1 MTTAQPA
8 DPAQPGLIVVDKPQ
22 GITSHGVVS
31 RMRRIC
37 GTRKVGHGGTLDP
50 MATGVLIVAVGKATK
65 LLTYVSGLDKSYAA
79 TIRLGLTTVTD
90 DAEGV
95 VDGWAGASEREAPR
109 EAILAGLGAMVG
121 EIDQVP
127 SSVSAVKIDGKRA
140 YKRVR
145 EGEAVELKARRITIA
160 SIEVGSIRS
169 AEVTDEAG
177 KVWPVIDMDVEVSC
191 SSGTYIRAIARDLG
205 AALGVGGHLTAL
217 RRTRIGDFGLDAAAT
232 LEALAERSEAGEPL
246 GALAM
251 GEAAARLMPVR
262 EATEAEAKALSYGK
276 PLEGKGIEG
285 RYAVLSASGDLLA
298 VMTEQDGTAKPETVF
313 AAAS

>member
-1 MTTAQPA
+1 MTAVQPKSV
-8 DPAQPGLIVVDKPQ
+8 PEPGLIVVDKPQ
-22 GITSHGVVS
+22 GITSHGVVA

-79 TIRLGLTTVTD
+79 TIRLGQATVTD
-90 DAEGV
+90 DAEGEV
-95 VDGWAGASEREAPR
+95 TGSADASAVEDVAIREG
-109 EAILAGLGAMVG
+109 LAAMTG

-127 SSVSAVKIDGKRA
+127 SAVSAVKIDGQRA

-145 EGEAVELKARRITIA
+145 DGETVELKARRVTIA
-160 SIEVGSIRS
+160 AIEVEAIRR
-169 AEVTDEAG
+169 EG
-177 KVWPVIDMDVEVSC
+177 PFIDVDIDVSC

-205 AALGVGGHLTAL
+205 NALGVGGHLTAL
-217 RRTRIGDFGLDAAAT
+217 RRTRIGGFGLDAAAT
-232 LEALAERSEAGEPL
+232 LETLAARSEAGEPL
-246 GALAM
+246 GALPM

-262 EATEAEAKALSYGK
+262 TATEAEAKALSYGK
-276 PLEGKGIEG
+276 ALDAAGIEG
-285 RYAVLSASGDLLA
+285 RYAVLNESGELLA
-298 VMTEQDGTAKPETVF
+298 VMTEKGDQAKPETVF

>member
-1 MTTAQPA
+1 VTTAQP
-8 DPAQPGLIVVDKPQ
+8 QGLIVVDKPQ
-22 GITSHGVVS
+22 GITSHGVVA

-65 LLTYVSGLDKSYAA
+65 LLTYVSGLDKSYTA
-79 TIRLGLTTVTD
+79 TVRLGRATVTD
-90 DAEGV
+90 DAEGEV
-95 VDGWAGASEREAPR
+95 TARAGADDMAAVTER
-109 EAILAGLGAMVG
+109 AIRDGLASMVG

-127 SSVSAVKIDGKRA
+127 SSVSAVKIDGQRA

-160 SIEVGSIRS
+160 SLDVGGIR
-169 AEVTDEAG
+169 EAADG
-177 KVWPVIDMDVEVSC
+177 AGPAAIDVDIDVSC

-205 AALGVGGHLTAL
+205 DALGVGGHLTAL
-217 RRTRIGDFGLDAAAT
+217 RRTRIGGFGLDAAAT
-232 LEALAERSEAGEPL
+232 LESLAERSEAGDPL
-246 GALAM
+246 GALTM

-262 EATEAEAKALSYGK
+262 TATAAEAKALSYGK
-276 PLEGKGIEG
+276 ALDAAGVEG
-285 RYAVLSASGDLLA
+285 RYAVLGEDGDLLA
-298 VMTEQDGTAKPETVF
+298 VVAERDGRAKPETVF

>member
-79 TIRLGLTTVTD
+79 TIRLGLSTVTD
-90 DAEGV
+90 DAEGAY
-95 VDGWAGASEREAPR
+95 DGWCGDAVNETTD
-109 EAILAGLGAMVG
+109 EAIQAGLAAMVG

-145 EGEAVELKARRITIA
+145 DGEEVELKARRITIA
-160 SIEVGSIRS
+160 SIEVGNIWKTTV
-169 AEVTDEAG
+169 ADG
-177 KVWPVIDMDVEVSC
+177 DGDVWPVIDVNVEVSC

-205 AALGVGGHLTAL
+205 AALGVGGHLAVL
-217 RRTRIGDFGLDAAAT
+217 RRTRIGGFGIEVAAT

-246 GALAM
+246 GALTM

-262 EATEAEAKALSYGK
+262 TATEAEAKALSYGK
-276 PLEGKGIEG
+276 PLKAAGIEG
-285 RYAVLSASGDLLA
+285 RYAVLNEAGDLLA
-298 VMTEQDGTAKPETVF
+298 VMTEQGDTAKPETVF

>member
-1 MTTAQPA
+1 VTTVPPKSAKPA
-8 DPAQPGLIVVDKPQ
+8 PQPGLIVVDKPQ

-79 TIRLGLTTVTD
+79 TIRLGQATVTD
-90 DAEGV
+90 DAEGDV
-95 VDGWAGASEREAPR
+95 TTTADASRVADD
-109 EAILAGLGAMVG
+109 AIRAGLAAMTG

-127 SSVSAVKIDGKRA
+127 SAVSAVKIDGQRA

-145 EGEAVELKARRITIA
+145 DGETVELKARRVTIA
-160 SIEVGSIRS
+160 SITVDAIRR
-169 AEVTDEAG
+169 EGEFV
-177 KVWPVIDMDVEVSC
+177 DVDVDVSC

-217 RRTRIGDFGLDAAAT
+217 RRTRIGGFGIDTAAT

-246 GALAM
+246 GALTM
-251 GEAAARLMPVR
+251 GDAAARLMPTR
-262 EATEAEAKALSYGK
+262 TATEAEAKALSYGK
-276 PLEGKGIEG
+276 SLDGAGIDG
-285 RYAVLSASGDLLA
+285 RYAVLSEAGDLLA
-298 VMTEQDGTAKPETVF
+298 VMIEQDGRAKPETVF

>member
-1 MTTAQPA
+1 VTTAPRKPQQAPE
-8 DPAQPGLIVVDKPQ
+8 PGLIVVDKPQ

-79 TIRLGLTTVTD
+79 TIRLGQATVTD
-90 DAEGV
+90 DAEGDV
-95 VDGWAGASEREAPR
+95 TASADASGVADD
-109 EAILAGLGAMVG
+109 AIRAGLAAMTG

-127 SSVSAVKIDGKRA
+127 SAVSAVKIDGQRA

-145 EGEAVELKARRITIA
+145 EGETVELKARRVTIA
-160 SIEVGSIRS
+160 SIEVEAIRRDG
-169 AEVTDEAG
+169 EFV
-177 KVWPVIDMDVEVSC
+177 DVDVDVSC

-205 AALGVGGHLTAL
+205 DALGVGGPLTAL
-217 RRTRIGDFGLDAAAT
+217 RRTRIGGFGLDTAAT
-232 LEALAERSEAGEPL
+232 LETLAERSEGGEPL

-251 GEAAARLMPVR
+251 GEAAARLMPTR
-262 EATEAEAKALSYGK
+262 TATEAEAKALSFGK
-276 PLEGKGIEG
+276 ALKAVGIEG
-285 RYAVLSASGDLLA
+285 RYAVLSETGDLLA
-298 VMTEQDGTAKPETVF
+298 VMTEQRDQAKPETVF
-313 AAAS
+313 AAAN

>member
-1 MTTAQPA
+1 MSTPQTPV
-8 DPAQPGLIVVDKPQ
+8 PGLIVVDKPQ

-79 TIRLGLTTVTD
+79 TIRLGQATVTD
-90 DAEGV
+90 DAEGTV
-95 VDGWAGASEREAPR
+95 TDHADLEAVAALTESAVRDG
-109 EAILAGLGAMVG
+109 LAAMVG

-127 SSVSAVKIDGKRA
+127 SAVSAVKVDGKRA

-160 SIEVGSIRS
+160 AIEVREIRKAS
-169 AEVTDEAG
+169 DPEGFAVVD
-177 KVWPVIDMDVEVSC
+177 VDVEVSC

-205 AALGVGGHLTAL
+205 KALGVGGHLTAL
-217 RRTRIGDFGLDAAAT
+217 RRTRIGGFDLGAAAT
-232 LEALAERSEAGEPL
+232 LETLAERSEAGEPL
-246 GALAM
+246 GALTM

-262 EATEAEAKALSYGK
+262 TATESEAKALSYGK
-276 PLEGKGIEG
+276 PLDAAGIEG
-285 RYAVLSASGDLLA
+285 RYAVLDAGGELLA
-298 VMTEQDGTAKPETVF
+298 VMTEHGDTAKPETVF

>member
-1 MTTAQPA
+1 MTAAQPKSQ
-8 DPAQPGLIVVDKPQ
+8 PEPGLIVVDKPQ
-22 GITSHGVVS
+22 GITSHGVVA

-79 TIRLGLTTVTD
+79 TIRLGQATVTD
-90 DAEGV
+90 DAEGEV
-95 VDGWAGASEREAPR
+95 TASGDASAVAD
-109 EAILAGLGAMVG
+109 EAIHAGLAAMTG

-127 SSVSAVKIDGKRA
+127 SAVSAVKIDGQRA

-145 EGEAVELKARRITIA
+145 EGETVELKARRVTIA
-160 SIEVGSIRS
+160 SIEVGAIRR
-169 AEVTDEAG
+169 EGPFV
-177 KVWPVIDMDVEVSC
+177 DVDVDVSC

-205 AALGVGGHLTAL
+205 NALEVGGHLTAL
-217 RRTRIGDFGLDAAAT
+217 RRTRIGGFGLDAAAT

-246 GALAM
+246 GALTM

-262 EATEAEAKALSYGK
+262 TATEAEAKALSYGK
-276 PLEGKGIEG
+276 ALDAAGIAG
-285 RYAVLSASGDLLA
+285 RYAVLSETGDLLA
-298 VMTEQDGTAKPETVF
+298 VMTEKDDLARPETVF

>member
-1 MTTAQPA
+1 VTAAQPKSQ
-8 DPAQPGLIVVDKPQ
+8 PEPGLIVVDKPQ
-22 GITSHGVVS
+22 GITSHGVVA

-79 TIRLGLTTVTD
+79 TIRLGQATVTD
-90 DAEGV
+90 DAEGDV
-95 VDGWAGASEREAPR
+95 TASADASAVSD
-109 EAILAGLGAMVG
+109 EAIHAGLAAMTG

-127 SSVSAVKIDGKRA
+127 SAVSAVKIDGQRA

-145 EGEAVELKARRITIA
+145 EGETVELKARRVTIA
-160 SIEVGSIRS
+160 AIEVGTIRRDGPF
-169 AEVTDEAG
+169 V
-177 KVWPVIDMDVEVSC
+177 DVDVDVSC

-205 AALGVGGHLTAL
+205 NALGVGGHLTAL
-217 RRTRIGDFGLDAAAT
+217 RRTRIGGFGLDAAAT
-232 LEALAERSEAGEPL
+232 LETLAERSEAGEPL
-246 GALAM
+246 GALTM

-262 EATEAEAKALSYGK
+262 TATEAEAKALSYGK
-276 PLEGKGIEG
+276 RLEPAGIAG
-285 RYAVLSASGDLLA
+285 RYAVLSENGDLLA
-298 VMTEQDGTAKPETVF
+298 VMTEKDDQAKPETVF

>member
-1 MTTAQPA
+1 MTT
-8 DPAQPGLIVVDKPQ
+8 AQPGLIVVDKPQ
-22 GITSHGVVS
+22 GITSHGVVA

-79 TIRLGLTTVTD
+79 TIRLGQATVTD
-90 DAEGV
+90 DAEGEV
-95 VDGWAGASEREAPR
+95 TASADASAVAD
-109 EAILAGLGAMVG
+109 EAIRAGLAAMTG

-127 SSVSAVKIDGKRA
+127 SAVSAVKIDGQRA

-145 EGEAVELKARRITIA
+145 DGETVELKARRVTIA
-160 SIEVGSIRS
+160 ALEIGAIRRDG
-169 AEVTDEAG
+169 AF
-177 KVWPVIDMDVEVSC
+177 IDIDIDVSC

-205 AALGVGGHLTAL
+205 NALGVGGHLTAL
-217 RRTRIGDFGLDAAAT
+217 RRTRIGGFGLDAAAT
-232 LEALAERSEAGEPL
+232 LETLAERSETGEPL
-246 GALAM
+246 GALTM

-262 EATEAEAKALSYGK
+262 TATEAEAKALSYGK
-276 PLEGKGIEG
+276 ALEAADIEG
-285 RYAVLSASGDLLA
+285 RYAVLSEDGELLA
-298 VMTEQDGTAKPETVF
+298 VVTERDGQAKPETVF

>member
-1 MTTAQPA
+1 VTA
-8 DPAQPGLIVVDKPQ
+8 AQNGPRPGLIVVDKPQ
-22 GITSHGVVS
+22 GITSHGVVA

-65 LLTYVSGLDKSYAA
+65 LLTYVSGLDKSYTA
-79 TIRLGLTTVTD
+79 TIRLGESTVTD
-90 DAEGV
+90 DAEGDATGYANPKAV
-95 VDGWAGASEREAPR
+95 TEERIR
-109 EAILAGLGAMVG
+109 AGLAAMVG

-145 EGEAVELKARRITIA
+145 EGEAVELKPRRVTIA
-160 SIEVGSIRS
+160 SIEVGSVTPSVS
-169 AEVTDEAG
+169 AAG
-177 KVWPVIDMDVEVSC
+177 EDLPVLDVDVDVSC

-217 RRTRIGDFGLDAAAT
+217 RRTRIGGFGLDTAAT
-232 LEALAERSEAGEPL
+232 LDALAERSDAGEPL
-246 GALAM
+246 GALTM
-251 GEAAARLMPVR
+251 GEAAARLMPTR
-262 EATEAEAKALSYGK
+262 TATAAEAKALSYGK
-276 PLEGKGIEG
+276 PLDAAGIAG
-285 RYAVLSASGDLLA
+285 RYAVLDDQGELLA
-298 VMTEQDGTAKPETVF
+298 VLVEQGGIAKPETVF

>member
-1 MTTAQPA
+1 VTTVPPKSAKPA
-8 DPAQPGLIVVDKPQ
+8 PQPGLIVVDKPQ

-79 TIRLGLTTVTD
+79 TIRLGQATVTD
-90 DAEGV
+90 DAEGDV
-95 VDGWAGASEREAPR
+95 TASADASAVTDD
-109 EAILAGLGAMVG
+109 AIRAGLAAMTG

-127 SSVSAVKIDGKRA
+127 SAVSAVKIDGQRA

-145 EGEAVELKARRITIA
+145 EGETVELKARRVTIA
-160 SIEVGSIRS
+160 SIAIEAIRR
-169 AEVTDEAG
+169 EGEFV
-177 KVWPVIDMDVEVSC
+177 DVDVDVSC

-205 AALGVGGHLTAL
+205 DVLGVGGHLTAL
-217 RRTRIGDFGLDAAAT
+217 RRTRIGGFGIDTAAT

-246 GALAM
+246 GALTM
-251 GEAAARLMPVR
+251 GEAAARLMPTR
-262 EATEAEAKALSYGK
+262 TATEAEAKALSYGK
-276 PLEGKGIEG
+276 SLEAVGLEG
-285 RYAVLSASGDLLA
+285 RYAVLSEAGDLLA
-298 VMTEQDGTAKPETVF
+298 VMIEQGDKAKPETVF

>member
-1 MTTAQPA
+1 MTAAQNGPR
-8 DPAQPGLIVVDKPQ
+8 PGLIVVDKPQ
-22 GITSHGVVS
+22 DITSHGVVA

-79 TIRLGLTTVTD
+79 TIRLGESTVTD
-90 DAEGV
+90 DAEGDV
-95 VDGWAGASEREAPR
+95 TGYENPQGVTEERIR
-109 EAILAGLGAMVG
+109 AGLAAMVG

-145 EGEAVELKARRITIA
+145 EGEAVELKPRRVTIA
-160 SIEVGSIRS
+160 SIEVGAVTQAVS
-169 AEVTDEAG
+169 AAG
-177 KVWPVIDMDVEVSC
+177 EDRPVLDVEVEVSC

-205 AALGVGGHLTAL
+205 EALGVGGHLTAL
-217 RRTRIGDFGLDAAAT
+217 RRTRIGGFGLDTAAT
-232 LEALAERSEAGEPL
+232 LEVLAERSEAGEPL
-246 GALAM
+246 GALTM
-251 GEAAARLMPVR
+251 GEAAARLMPIR
-262 EATEAEAKALSYGK
+262 TATPSEAKALSYGK
-276 PLEGKGIEG
+276 PLDAAGIPG
-285 RYAVLSASGDLLA
+285 RYAVLDEQGELLA
-298 VMTEQDGTAKPETVF
+298 VLIEQGDTAKPETVF

>member
-1 MTTAQPA
+1 MTAAQNGPR
-8 DPAQPGLIVVDKPQ
+8 PGLIVVDKPQ
-22 GITSHGVVS
+22 GITSHGVVA

-65 LLTYVSGLDKSYAA
+65 LLTYVSGLDKSYTA
-79 TIRLGLTTVTD
+79 TIRLGESTVTD
-90 DAEGV
+90 DAEGDV
-95 VDGWAGASEREAPR
+95 TGYANPQAVTEERIR
-109 EAILAGLGAMVG
+109 AGLAAMVG

-145 EGEAVELKARRITIA
+145 EGEAVELKPRRVTIA
-160 SIEVGSIRS
+160 SIEVGSVRPSVS
-169 AEVTDEAG
+169 AAG
-177 KVWPVIDMDVEVSC
+177 EDLPVLDVDIDVSC

-217 RRTRIGDFGLDAAAT
+217 RRTRIGGFGLDAAAT
-232 LEALAERSEAGEPL
+232 LDVLAERSDAGEPL
-246 GALAM
+246 GALTM
-251 GEAAARLMPVR
+251 GEAAARLMPTR
-262 EATEAEAKALSYGK
+262 TATAAEAKALSYGK
-276 PLEGKGIEG
+276 PLDAAGIAG
-285 RYAVLSASGDLLA
+285 RSAVLDEQGELLA
-298 VMTEQDGTAKPETVF
+298 VLVEQGDIAKPETVF